1 VEAVHTNHLDL
12 IVHPFNNSL
21 ISLHIEQVYLSSAA
35 TDTYLIYLQPDF
47 TQAKLIGQ
55 ALANNNT
62 VQRLNFTVATR
73 DQSSRLL
80 QFTFNFPTDLVN
92 LIASSCRLSVSVSD
106 SSLSLA
112 NPSVNSVLAE
122 VRPHF
127 TSTYGIDSAC
137 QLFLSEN
144 LWLSQNLFHTVFA
157 EAQPQAH
164 LKINAHTGRI
174 RMNKLFY
181 GKLVFQFSARLFFRE
196 LALRAAEFVSL
207 QIVSVDERPSL
218 NNSMPIHA
226 SVGLSSTSPTLPVV
240 TYFRKTSTQNV
251 FDSIE
256 LTVAGDLAEFSLA
269 EVLQALNWNY
279 NEFSSYDLVYCFD
292 TNSLQKFET
301 CPLQLQASGTL
312 TVSAE
317 KSGVSLLLRLGG
329 PAVAQIKYLN
339 LSVRNSSASVEFESE
354 NCTVLVRRGSQ
365 PGDQLVGRMNF
376 EQSQVVPVL
385 LFRMAVRQNE
395 TTSRFKFSLAEM
407 DEKPD
412 KTNQLNQCFQVDP
425 DTGDVFFKCKWPFAH
440 HSLFAAGE
448 RVARIEKLLR
458 LKVRKYPANVDAHT
472 FLNVQFELT
481 ADNNSLSDSQQA
493 KFSVMM
499 FNCAKAFAATDAT
512 HLRQNYLINKLL
524 ANDFR
529 HLLRRLRSRQILQ
542 AHSHESVPIPAQTDI
557 YRIDLAYV
565 LRQLRLDDPNDEA
578 VLYEL
583 NQIGANDT
591 GLFRLNRLTGL
602 VTLAVDWTPML
613 GFDNVHRLHFNATKS
628 FRLASG
634 STNARN
640 SFDFVQFTANI
651 RFRVKNVGISHLPRP
666 VMAAHAVRL
675 SLINPKPEQK
685 IMNAPEA
692 FLIDSSL
699 NVSSVYT
706 LSYRLGS
713 DKADS
718 VFYVDPMTGNLYLA
732 ATAAITEATKKRPRQ
747 SASNILVA
755 GRLTRKFPQA
765 PVKIV

>member
-1 VEAVHTNHLDL
+1 MEAVHTNHLDL

-181 GKLVFQFSARLFFRE
+181 GKLVFQFSARLFFRD

-312 TVSAE
+312 AVSAE

-458 LKVRKYPANVDAHT
+458 IKVRKYPANVDAHT

-499 FNCAKAFAATDAT
+499 FNCVKALAATDST
-512 HLRQNYLINKLL
+512 QLRQRALK
-524 ANDFR
+524 
-529 HLLRRLRSRQILQ
+529 
-542 AHSHESVPIPAQTDI
+542 
-557 YRIDLAYV
+557 DL
-565 LRQLRLDDPNDEA
+565 
-578 VLYEL
+578 
-583 NQIGANDT
+583 
-591 GLFRLNRLTGL
+591 
-602 VTLAVDWTPML
+602 
-613 GFDNVHRLHFNATKS
+613 H
-628 FRLASG
+628 
-634 STNARN
+634 
-640 SFDFVQFTANI
+640 
-651 RFRVKNVGISHLPRP
+651 
-666 VMAAHAVRL
+666 
-675 SLINPKPEQK
+675 
-685 IMNAPEA
+685 
-692 FLIDSSL
+692 
-699 NVSSVYT
+699 
-706 LSYRLGS
+706 
-713 DKADS
+713 
-718 VFYVDPMTGNLYLA
+718 
-732 ATAAITEATKKRPRQ
+732 
-747 SASNILVA
+747 
-755 GRLTRKFPQA
+755 
-765 PVKIV
+765 